1 MRLTVKKTVIRV
13 LGSLLAV
20 IVVLIVAIYAWP
32 LGSGSLRAAPAVT
45 LDFAAAT
52 AQAGRVVAADTADQ
66 NVRPECRSQLLTH
79 GKRTAK
85 AVLLLHGYTS
95 CPAGL
100 AGLAKVYFDHGYN
113 VWLPRAPRHGTTDPL
128 AHTHVKA
135 QELVT
140 YANDG
145 MNVAAGLG
153 DDVGVAGISGGG
165 VLATWLAGHRA
176 PDVHHLLVLSP
187 FYEPSTEQAPRFEV
201 KPLIVLF
208 GFRLL
213 PDHIDDNG
221 FSYSSLSQ
229 YLRIARN
236 LDLDRKGPLASI
248 AVVTSAND
256 DFIDHQRAMD
266 VPREIAGLDG
276 IKLGVHE
283 LPKDLGI
290 GHDIAEPTELKDH
303 AAELY
308 KTYFDLYEGTRLT

>member
-1 MRLTVKKTVIRV
+1 
-13 LGSLLAV
+13 LGVVGALLAV
-20 IVVLIVAIYAWP
+20 VLVLVVTVYVWP
-32 LGSGSLRAAPAVT
+32 LGSDSLRAAPAVT
-45 LDFAAAT
+45 LDYTAAI
-52 AQAGRVVAADTADQ
+52 AQAQKVVAADTA
-66 NVRPECRSQLLTH
+66 NPVVRPECRSQLLTH
-79 GKRTAK
+79 GTRTAK

-95 CPAGL
+95 CPSGL
-100 AGLAKVYFDHGYN
+100 AGLAKVYFDQGYN

-128 AHTHVKA
+128 AHIHVEA
-135 QELVT
+135 QELIT

-153 DDVGVAGISGGG
+153 DDVGAAGISGGA

-176 PDVHHLLVLSP
+176 QDVRHLLVLSP
-187 FYEPSTEQAPRFEV
+187 FYQPGSSQAPGFEV

-236 LDLDRKGPLASI
+236 LGLERDGKLQTV

-256 DFIDHQRAMD
+256 DFIDHQEAVD
-266 VPREIAGLDG
+266 LPRQLAERDG
-276 IKLGVHE
+276 ATLGIHE
-283 LPKDLGI
+283 LPGDLGI
-290 GHDIAEPTELKDH
+290 GHDVAEPTEIKDH
-303 AAELY
+303 AADLY
-308 KTYFDLYEGTRLT
+308 KTYFDLYEGTRLN

>member
-1 MRLTVKKTVIRV
+1 MV
-13 LGSLLAV
+13 SFLLAL
-20 IVVLIVAIYAWP
+20 IIVLIAAIYAWP
-32 LGSGSLRAAPAVT
+32 LSSGSLRAAPAVT

-52 AQAGRVVAADTADQ
+52 SQAEKIVAADTADPH
-66 NVRPECRSQLLTH
+66 VRPECRSQLLTH
-79 GKRTAK
+79 GKRAVR

-95 CPAGL
+95 CPSGM

-128 AHTHVKA
+128 AHTHVEA
-135 QELVT
+135 QELTT
-140 YANDG
+140 YANDA
-145 MNVAAGLG
+145 MNIVAGLG
-153 DDVGVAGISGGG
+153 GDAGVAGISGGG

-176 PDVHHLLVLSP
+176 EDVHHLLVLSP
-187 FYEPSTEQAPRFEV
+187 FYEPNTAQAPRFEV

-236 LDLDRKGPLASI
+236 LDLDRKGPLSTV

-256 DFIDHQRAMD
+256 DFIDHQRA
-266 VPREIAGLDG
+266 VAIPRRIAELDG
-276 IKLGVHE
+276 AKLGVHE
-283 LPKDLGI
+283 LPKELGI
-290 GHDIAEPTELKDH
+290 GHDIAEPAEVKDH

-308 KTYFDLYEGTRLT
+308 KTYFDLYEGTRLN